1 MPLLAGISLLFQ
13 IILAIH
19 VAKTGRNL
27 YWIMIIVMLPLIG
40 GLAYLVVEVLPELRN
55 SPNARRTVRAVAD
68 RINPERRRQQIA
80 DQLALNNSLEN
91 RSALAR
97 ESLQLGD
104 FVNAERLFKECL
116 TGVYQTD
123 PTFMLGL
130 AEAQAEQAKFAE
142 ARQVLEALIAANPNF
157 QSHDGHL
164 LYARCLEALG
174 DTAGALKEFE
184 VLASSYPGEEGRLRF
199 ARLLAQQG
207 RRADA
212 LSVIQDMQARAKRAP
227 AYYRKKESEW
237 LRAGEALARELS
249 SGAPR

>member
-1 MPLLAGISLLFQ
+1 MPLLAGISLLLQ

-40 GLAYLVVEVLPELRN
+40 GVAYLVVEVLPELRN
-55 SPNARRTVRAVAD
+55 NPSARRTVRAVAD

-104 FVNAERLFKECL
+104 FVNAERLFRECL
-116 TGVYQTD
+116 TGPYQTD

-142 ARQVLEALIAANPNF
+142 ARQVLEALIAANPDY

-174 DTAGALKEFE
+174 EYPAALKEFA
-184 VLASSYPGEEGRLRF
+184 VLASSYPGEEGRLRY
-199 ARLLAQQG
+199 AKLLAQQG
-207 RRADA
+207 RPADA
-212 LSVIQDMQARAKRAP
+212 LAVVQDMRTRAKRAP
-227 AYYRKKESEW
+227 AYYRKKEAEW
-237 LRAGEALARELS
+237 LEAAETLARQI
-249 SGAPR
+249 GAEAAR

>member
-1 MPLLAGISLLFQ
+1 MPIFAIATLLLQILLAV
-13 IILAIH
+13 H

-27 YWIMIIVMLPLIG
+27 YWIMLIVMVPIIG
-40 GLAYLVVEVLPELRN
+40 SLVYLVVEVLPDLRN
-55 SPNARRTVRAVAD
+55 SPGARRTVRAMAD

-104 FVNAERLFKECL
+104 FSNAERLFKECL
-116 TGVYQTD
+116 TGPYQTD

-130 AEAQAEQAKFAE
+130 AEAQAEQGKFAE
-142 ARQVLEALIAANPNF
+142 ARKVLEDLIAANPGF

-164 LYARCLEALG
+164 LYARSLEALG
-174 DTAGALKEFE
+174 ETDAALKEYE
-184 VLASSYPGEEGRLRF
+184 VLAASYPGEEGRWRYAQLLVRCNRSKEAEDVLR
-199 ARLLAQQG
+199 
-207 RRADA
+207 
-212 LSVIQDMQARAKRAP
+212 DMQTRAKRAP

-237 LRAGEALARELS
+237 LRQAEALARELRA
-249 SGAPR
+249 GR